1 MVARLCDT
9 AVFYNDEKHYELSG
23 IKCNFQ
29 AYVEKVFLHILARSP
44 SNEQQLLYTDERLQ
58 DILEIHQNLSKK

>member
-9 AVFYNDEKHYELSG
+9 AVFYNDEKHYELSE
-23 IKCNFQ
+23 IRCNSQ
-29 AYVEKVFLHILARSP
+29 ACVEKACLHMACSP
-44 SNEQQLLYTDERLQ
+44 SIEQQLLYTDERLQ